1 MKYSTSIGITAALL
15 LVIACF
21 LPWAYYP
28 DLHLSFTGFFSQ
40 DNYYGKP
47 GKLLVF
53 FALVA
58 ILLFLVPRIWAKRF
72 NILFTVLAFSFSVK
86 TYMLFTACYK
96 GICPEKKAGIFLI
109 LVATVIMVVAAVL
122 PDLKLKEENK

>member
-1 MKYSTSIGITAALL
+1 M
-15 LVIACF
+15 
-21 LPWAYYP
+21 
-28 DLHLSFTGFFSQ
+28 
-40 DNYYGKP
+40 
-47 GKLLVF
+47 VF